1 MAFRP
6 RGNAPFRHYGAEM
19 ATAPATPDPETFRLP
34 TDATPQRYALT
45 IAPDLAAAT
54 FRGSVA
60 IDVTVHRASPRIV
73 CNAAE
78 LAIEAAW
85 LDTGEGTTLEAAIE
99 LDDAA
104 EQVSFVFDHA
114 LAPGPAVLH
123 VRFTGILN
131 DKLRGFYRSTFA
143 DPDGTQHTIAV
154 TQFEATDA
162 RRAFPCW
169 DEPAHK
175 AVFGVTLD
183 VADDLLAISNAPE
196 LRREDLGDGRVR
208 ITFADTMP
216 MSTYLV
222 AFVVGPLEATP
233 PIDVDGI
240 PLRVVHRPG
249 QGQLTGFALEVG
261 AFALRYFADYY
272 GIVYPG
278 DKMDMVAVP
287 DFAFG
292 AMENLGCVTYRETL
306 LLLDPATAT
315 QAERLDVV
323 DVIAHELAHMWFGDL
338 VTMAWWNGIW
348 LNEAFATF
356 MEMKCSSAFRPEWQR
371 WLHFGRER
379 SAAFD
384 TDALATTR
392 PIEFPVHS
400 PADAEGMF
408 DVLTYQKGSA
418 VVRML
423 EQYLGEDA
431 FRDGIRRYLQTHQ
444 FGNTETGD
452 LWDSLEA
459 ETGEPVRAMMDSW
472 IFQGGFPLVTVGA
485 DHRSIRIEQRPFTYL
500 GVDDDAR
507 DQTWKIP
514 MVVRAGGDR
523 IHLVFDGHGTTV
535 EVPEATVMVN
545 AGGHGFYRASYA
557 AELYDR
563 LLDELSGLEPL
574 ERYAV
579 LDDALSLCLRGDVSA
594 GALTRLLR
602 RLVDIGEDD
611 LSLWQLG
618 AEALGTLDRAVIDAD
633 REAWTAWL
641 RTTVRPLWERLG
653 AEPSTDDSDRRRA
666 LRGLVLGLLGA
677 ADDPE
682 AVELGA
688 ALFDR
693 VTADPTSV
701 EPGLASGALTT
712 IALHADDTRFEA
724 IIDRFRHGNTP
735 QEQIRF
741 LYAAAAVRDPGLFD
755 RYLALLA
762 TDEVRSQ
769 NLAFAYRSALRNR
782 LHGPVAWRQVERR
795 WAQIVGRLPSN
806 STHRL
811 VEGITVVNDP
821 AVADEIVAFLD
832 AHPIPQ
838 ATKLVAQHIERMQVS
853 VALRARIGDR
863 IVPELP

>member
-1 MAFRP
+1 MAP
-6 RGNAPFRHYGAEM
+6 
-19 ATAPATPDPETFRLP
+19 APATRDPETFRLP
-34 TDATPQRYALT
+34 TDTTPHRYALT

-60 IDVTVHRASPRIV
+60 IDVTIHRASDRIV

-78 LAIEAAW
+78 LTIEEAW
-85 LDTGEGTTLEAAIE
+85 LEAGDGLRLDAGAE
-99 LDDAA
+99 LDADA
-104 EQVSFVFDHA
+104 EQVSFVFDRS
-114 LAPGPAVLH
+114 LAPGPAILH
-123 VRFTGILN
+123 VRFAGILN

-175 AVFGVTLD
+175 AVFGVTLE
-183 VADDLLAISNAPE
+183 VADDLLAISNGPE
-196 LRREDLGDGRVR
+196 LRREALDDGRVR

-233 PIDVDGI
+233 AVDVDGI

-249 QGQLTGFALEVG
+249 QGALTGFALEVG
-261 AFALRYFADYY
+261 AFALRFFADYY

-306 LLLDPATAT
+306 LLLDPSTAT
-315 QAERLDVV
+315 QAERLAVV

-356 MEMKCSSAFRPEWQR
+356 MEMKCSSAFRPEWER

-379 SAAFD
+379 SSAFD

-423 EQYLGEDA
+423 EQYLGENA

-452 LWDSLEA
+452 LWDALEV

-472 IFQGGFPLVTVGA
+472 IFQGGFPLVSVRSE
-485 DHRSIRIEQRPFTYL
+485 DHSIGIEQRPFRYL
-500 GVDDDAR
+500 AGEADGA
-507 DQTWKIP
+507 DQMWKIP
-514 MVVRAGGDR
+514 VVVRSGGDR
-523 IHLVFDGHGTTV
+523 IHLVFDGPTTTV
-535 EVPEATVMVN
+535 AVSDTTVMVN
-545 AGGHGFYRASYA
+545 AGGHGFYRAAYA
-557 AELYDR
+557 PELYDR
-563 LLDELSGLEPL
+563 LLDQLSSLEPL

-579 LDDALSLCLRGDVSA
+579 LDDALSLCLRGDVGA
-594 GALTRLLR
+594 GELTRLLR
-602 RLVDIGEDD
+602 RLVDVGEED
-611 LSLWQLG
+611 LSIWQLG
-618 AEALGTLDRAVIDAD
+618 AEALGTLDRAVVDEG
-633 REAWTAWL
+633 RESFNAWGRA
-641 RTTVRPLWERLG
+641 TVRPLWQRLG
-653 AEPSTDDSDRRRA
+653 PAPAPGDPDRRRA

-682 AVELGA
+682 AVDLSA
-688 ALFDR
+688 RLFDQ

-712 IALHADDTRFEA
+712 MARHANGARFDA
-724 IIDRFRHGNTP
+724 ILDRFRHGQTP

-769 NLAFAYRSALRNR
+769 NLAFAYRAALRNR
-782 LHGPVAWRQVERR
+782 RHGPTAWRRVEQDWDR
-795 WAQIVGRLPSN
+795 IVDRLPSN

-811 VEGITVVNDP
+811 VEGITVINDP
-821 AVADEIVAFLD
+821 ALAADVVEFLD

-838 ATKLVAQHIERMQVS
+838 ATKLVAQHVERMHVS